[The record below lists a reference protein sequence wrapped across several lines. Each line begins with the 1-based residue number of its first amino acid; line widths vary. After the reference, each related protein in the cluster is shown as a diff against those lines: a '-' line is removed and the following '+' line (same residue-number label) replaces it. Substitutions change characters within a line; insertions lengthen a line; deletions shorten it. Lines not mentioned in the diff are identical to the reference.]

1 MKKNL
6 TIDEKLETLNLMMK
20 QDSVVIA
27 ECVCISKIIQ
37 FCTENEMMDIEAHQ
51 QEVFDIVDN
60 IVEKNTLEELGLTDL
75 YNEIMK
81 LYEMQLQRQQFDSF
95 YDLINGFTEQFS
107 NIDVDETIHKLNDTL
122 GEFKEIENKL

>member
-60 IVEKNTLEELGLTDL
+60 IVENNTLEELGLTDL

-81 LYEMQLQRQQFDSF
+81 LYQMQLQRQQFDSF

>member
-1 MKKNL
+1 MRKNL

-37 FCTENEMMDIEAHQ
+37 FCTDNEMMDIEAHQ

-60 IVEKNTLEELGLTDL
+60 IVEKNTLEELGLKDL

-81 LYEMQLQRQQFDSF
+81 LYELQLQRQQFDSF